1 MEGMPSIAVVGATGA
16 VGRECLSILEA
27 RRFPHRS
34 IRLLAS
40 ARSAGTRVRFAGEDR
55 AVEELGPRS
64 FEGIDLAFFAA
75 GAGVAREFV
84 PRATAAGS
92 IVIDKSSAFRADPWA
107 VLAIPEVNRAA
118 LRGVARGSVIAV
130 PNCSTII
137 LLVAIEPLR
146 RFGVERVVVSTYQA
160 ASGAGAQAMQ
170 ELEDQTRDVLA
181 GRPATPRVFAEP
193 CAFNVFSH
201 DSAIDPATGLN
212 AEEAK
217 FTGETRR
224 LWGESG
230 EGGGGG
236 VRINATCVRVPVM
249 RGHSESVC
257 LTLGRAVREVEV
269 RAALTG
275 GESVEVVDDR
285 RGNRFP
291 TPLRASGGDRV
302 LVGRIRADVTQGV
315 EPGGACRGWNLFVS
329 GDQLR
334 LGAALTAVKIA
345 EELVGVETKRST
357 NRPLI

>member
-1 MEGMPSIAVVGATGA
+1 MMDGVPSIAVVGATGA
-16 VGRECLSILEA
+16 VGRECLSILES

-40 ARSAGTRVRFAGEDR
+40 ARSAGARVRFAGEER

-64 FEGIDLAFFAA
+64 FEGVDLAFFAA

-84 PRATAAGS
+84 PRAVASGCT
-92 IVIDKSSAFRADPWA
+92 VIDKSSAFRGDPRA

-118 LRGVARGSVIAV
+118 WRDLGRGAIVSV

-160 ASGAGAQAMQ
+160 ASGAGASAMQ

-181 GRPATPRVFAEP
+181 GRPAMPRVFAEP

-201 DSAIDPATGLN
+201 DSAIDPATGAN

-217 FTGETRR
+217 FTSETRR
-224 LWGESG
+224 LWGE
-230 EGGGGG
+230 EGAS

-257 LTLGRAVREVEV
+257 LTLRRAVRESEV
-269 RAALTG
+269 RAALAG
-275 GESVEVVDDR
+275 GEAIEVVDE
-285 RGNRFP
+285 RGENRFP
-291 TPLRASGGDRV
+291 TPLKASGGDRV
-302 LVGRIRADVTQGV
+302 LVGRIRPDVTQGV
-315 EPGGACRGWNLFVS
+315 EHDASCRGWNLFVS

-345 EELVGVETKRST
+345 EELVRTKT
-357 NRPLI
+357 KH